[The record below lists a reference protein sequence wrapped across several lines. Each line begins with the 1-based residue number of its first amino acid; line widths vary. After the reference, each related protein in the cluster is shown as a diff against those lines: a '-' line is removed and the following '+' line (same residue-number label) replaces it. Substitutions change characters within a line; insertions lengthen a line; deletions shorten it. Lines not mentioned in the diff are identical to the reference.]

1 VVLVAVAMVVINRH
15 RRLLALRI
23 RVAAVV
29 AETLTTTMLV
39 GLAVRV

>member
-1 VVLVAVAMVVINRH
+1 MVVINRH

-29 AETLTTTMLV
+29 AETLTTTMLALLV
-39 GLAVRV
+39 VKA